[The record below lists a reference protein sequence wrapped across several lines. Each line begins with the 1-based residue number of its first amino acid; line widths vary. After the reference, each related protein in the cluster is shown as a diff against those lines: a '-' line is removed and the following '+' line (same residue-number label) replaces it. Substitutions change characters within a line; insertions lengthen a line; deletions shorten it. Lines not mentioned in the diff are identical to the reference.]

1 MVDIVGNVIDMNGMY
16 VLDNGIIIIIQDMDG
31 IVVIEVIDE
40 DIIQ

>member
-16 VLDNGIIIIIQDMDG
+16 VLDNGIIIILQDMDG

-40 DIIQ
+40 DII

>member
-16 VLDNGIIIIIQDMDG
+16 VLDNGIILIIQDMDG

-40 DIIQ
+40 DII

>member
-1 MVDIVGNVIDMNGMY
+1 MVDIVGNVIGMNGMY

-40 DIIQ
+40 DII

>member
-1 MVDIVGNVIDMNGMY
+1 MVDIVGNVIDMNGMN

-40 DIIQ
+40 DII

>member
-40 DIIQ
+40 DII